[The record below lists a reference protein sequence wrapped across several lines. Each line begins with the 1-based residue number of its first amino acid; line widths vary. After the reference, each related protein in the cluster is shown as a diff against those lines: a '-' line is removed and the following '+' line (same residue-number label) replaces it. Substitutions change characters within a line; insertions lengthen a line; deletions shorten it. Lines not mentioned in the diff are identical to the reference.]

1 MISATRRWFRR
12 NRTPIAIGVSVIG
25 VGYVATQYVLSKIS
39 DARERMSSDRIAREK
54 YSRPLRK
61 DFLSNPYTDL
71 LSSLR
76 RRFQQNQE
84 DCTFTVLALLPTATE
99 NILAELETE
108 RITFELQQQK
118 AAKLAK
124 NEDIHPSEMGSAP
137 PSATDDDGKSTMSL
151 QSESGI
157 HASQMG
163 VPSAMA
169 GGDSSQDSG
178 QQAQRGKKSKLQL
191 WNDLKISCM

>member
-1 MISATRRWFRR
+1 MLTSYRC
-12 NRTPIAIGVSVIG
+12 
-25 VGYVATQYVLSKIS
+25 
-39 DARERMSSDRIAREK
+39 
-54 YSRPLRK
+54 
-61 DFLSNPYTDL
+61 
-71 LSSLR
+71 SLR

-124 NEDIHPSEMGSAP
+124 NDEIHPSEMGSSP

-163 VPSAMA
+163 VPSAMTV
-169 GGDSSQDSG
+169 GDG
-178 QQAQRGKKSKLQL
+178 QQDGGQHAQKVKKSKLQL
-191 WNDLKISCM
+191 WNDLKISCERCPTAHVDPTLADLSL